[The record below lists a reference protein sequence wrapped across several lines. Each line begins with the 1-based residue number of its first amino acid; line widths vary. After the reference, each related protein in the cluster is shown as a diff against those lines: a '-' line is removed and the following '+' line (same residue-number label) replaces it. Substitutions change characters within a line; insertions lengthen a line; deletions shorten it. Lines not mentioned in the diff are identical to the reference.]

1 MCFVAGLLVLFLAT
15 TGKQQPCQG
24 EGKNGGGDSIYFHNG
39 TMMPYPGHLWLKFL
53 PPAAPL
59 REPIIF
65 PQERFL
71 AESKHRRATVIA
83 LGVATLLL
91 VLILGA
97 LNAFRLSF
105 LHPDSS
111 GQIFLFTSLSVIVFL
126 LFVTLLILLLR
137 NILKMLAD
145 ERSRVLGSRLRSRM
159 LIGAV
164 LLSFA
169 PALFM
174 FLFSFLLM
182 NRSIDRWFS
191 QPVAE
196 LRDNS
201 TRIALEL
208 AHYVSLNAR
217 SEAESLARSP
227 SFEQHY
233 ESADQPLLL
242 DEIRTHRITLQGG
255 FAIVYRDGAPVAQYQ
270 LPQPPQLAVVRGW
283 LDDDKTREI
292 SKPEAFTAAAL
303 HAAQRT
309 DEPILAAGNNQYA
322 VGDATID
329 GGGLIVVGL
338 PMPAGLSTTVEQIRS
353 GASQYWILYRERRSI
368 RSTYLLLLLLL
379 TTLVFF
385 ASSWLALY
393 LSKQI
398 TRPVE
403 ALADAMNAIGE
414 GQYEQRVTVSATAEL
429 GELVRSFN
437 HMASDLEE
445 SRRLADSSASQ
456 LSAANFTLE
465 SRRKELETILETIPS
480 GVVTLDSECSILQA
494 NRAFVDLVSP
504 HESRNLTGVPLKS
517 LFASEVASELSV
529 LERRAQRMG
538 LASTE
543 FEMPSSAGVL
553 SLTAT
558 ISALDLGT
566 VKRGSILVIEDVT
579 EFLRAQRQLAWKE
592 VAQRVAH
599 EIKNPLTP
607 IALSAERIR
616 RHLDR
621 NLPESP
627 SVIRRCVDV
636 ILSSVESMSTL
647 VDQFAVLAE
656 FPAAQP
662 KPSDLNAIIE
672 SAVMLFHGR
681 LESIRIE
688 QRLARD
694 LPAVMA
700 DSQAVKRALANLIDN
715 AAEAMENSLLRV
727 LSIETRLS
735 ENPGMAELVLAD
747 TGHGLTG
754 EMRERL
760 FLPYVSTKQRG
771 TGLGLAI
778 AAKIVQEHHG
788 AIRAENNSPAG
799 ARFILELPLA
809 ETSNGT
815 NGHKTAEAVFPL
827 HAGSGE

>member
-1 MCFVAGLLVLFLAT
+1 V
-15 TGKQQPCQG
+15 
-24 EGKNGGGDSIYFHNG
+24 
-39 TMMPYPGHLWLKFL
+39 
-53 PPAAPL
+53 
-59 REPIIF
+59 
-65 PQERFL
+65 
-71 AESKHRRATVIA
+71 A
-83 LGVATLLL
+83 LGAGTLLL

-105 LHPDSS
+105 LHPASS
-111 GQIFLFTSLSVIVFL
+111 GQIILFTALSVVVFL

-137 NILKMLAD
+137 NILKLLAD

-201 TRIALEL
+201 ARIALEL

-217 SEAESLARSP
+217 AEAESLARSP
-227 SFEQHY
+227 SFAQHY
-233 ESADQPLLL
+233 ESGDPSRLLE
-242 DEIRTHRITLQGG
+242 EIRTHRITLQGG
-255 FAIVYRDGAPVAQYQ
+255 FAVVYRDGSPVAQYQ
-270 LPQPPQLAVVRGW
+270 LPQPSQPAIVHNW
-283 LDDDKTREI
+283 LDDDD
-292 SKPEAFTAAAL
+292 SDQVNKPQEFTTAAL
-303 HAAQRT
+303 TAAQRT
-309 DEPILAAGNNQYA
+309 DEPILTVGTNQYA

-329 GGGLIVVGL
+329 GGGLVIVGL
-338 PMPAGLSTTVEQIRS
+338 PMPAGLSTTVEQIRT

-385 ASSWLALY
+385 SSSWLALY

-414 GQYEQRVTVSATAEL
+414 GQYEQRVTVSATEEL

-445 SRRLADSSASQ
+445 SRRLAESSTAQ
-456 LSAANFTLE
+456 LSAANLTLE

-480 GVVTLDSECSILQA
+480 GVVTLDSDCAILQA
-494 NRAFVDLVSP
+494 NRAFLDLVAP
-504 HESRNLTGVPLKS
+504 QQQRNLTGAPLTS
-517 LFASEVASELSV
+517 LFASEVASELTV

-538 LASTE
+538 IASTE
-543 FEMPSSAGVL
+543 FEMPTSARML

-558 ISALDLGT
+558 ISALDLGSG
-566 VKRGSILVIEDVT
+566 KRGSILVLEDVT

-616 RHLDR
+616 RHMDR

-627 SVIRRCVDV
+627 SVIRRCVEV

-647 VDQFAVLAE
+647 VDQFAVLAQ

-662 KPSDLNAIIE
+662 KPSDLNAIVD
-672 SAVMLFHGR
+672 SAVMLFQGR
-681 LESIRIE
+681 LDNITIE

-694 LPAVMA
+694 LPPVMA
-700 DSQAVKRALANLIDN
+700 DAQALKRALANLIDN

-735 ENPGMAELVLAD
+735 ENPGMAELVLSD

-799 ARFILELPLA
+799 ARFILEMPLA
-809 ETSNGT
+809 ENGHSG
-815 NGHKTAEAVFPL
+815 NGHKAADVALSL
-827 HAGSGE
+827 HSGPGE

>member
-1 MCFVAGLLVLFLAT
+1 
-15 TGKQQPCQG
+15 
-24 EGKNGGGDSIYFHNG
+24 
-39 TMMPYPGHLWLKFL
+39 
-53 PPAAPL
+53 
-59 REPIIF
+59 
-65 PQERFL
+65 L
-71 AESKHRRATVIA
+71 AESKYRRTTVA
-83 LGVATLLL
+83 VLAAATLLL
-91 VLILGA
+91 VLLLSA
-97 LNAFRLSF
+97 LNAFKLSF
-105 LHPDSS
+105 LHPSS
-111 GQIFLFTSLSVIVFL
+111 TGEIFVFTALSIIVFL
-126 LFVTLLILLLR
+126 LFVTLLLLLLR
-137 NILKMLAD
+137 NILKMFAD
-145 ERSRVLGSRLRSRM
+145 QRSRVLGSRLRSRM
-159 LIGAV
+159 LIGA
-164 LLSFA
+164 LLISLA
-169 PALFM
+169 PALCM

-182 NRSIDRWFS
+182 NRSSDRWFS

-201 TRIALEL
+201 TRIASEL

-217 SEAESLARSP
+217 AEAESLARSE
-227 SFEQHY
+227 SFTQHY
-233 ESADQPLLL
+233 ESSDRPRLL

-255 FAIVYRDGAPVAQYQ
+255 FAVIYRDGVPVEQYQ
-270 LPQPPQLAVVRGW
+270 LPQSLQPAIVHAW
-283 LDDDKTREI
+283 LDDDEGNKSNRFED
-292 SKPEAFTAAAL
+292 FTAAVL
-303 HAAQRT
+303 KAAQRT
-309 DEPILAAGNNQYA
+309 DEPILSIGDSQYA
-322 VGDATID
+322 VGDATIGD
-329 GGGLIVVGL
+329 GGLVVVGL
-338 PMPAGLSTTVEQIRS
+338 PMPAGLSSTVEQIRS
-353 GASQYWILYRERRSI
+353 GTTQYWTLYRERRSI

-379 TTLVFF
+379 TALVFF

-403 ALADAMNAIGE
+403 ALADAMNEIAE
-414 GQYEQRVTVSATAEL
+414 GQYDQRVTVSATEEL

-437 HMASDLEE
+437 RMASDLEQ
-445 SRRLADSSASQ
+445 SRRLAKTSTSQ
-456 LSAANFTLE
+456 LSAANLTLE
-465 SRRKELETILETIPS
+465 ARRKELETILETIPS
-480 GVVTLDSECSILQA
+480 GVVTLDSERSILQA
-494 NRAFVDLVSP
+494 NRAFLNLVTP
-504 HESRNLTGVPLKS
+504 HQLRDLTGIPLAS
-517 LFASEVASELSV
+517 LFAADVVAELIL

-538 LASTE
+538 TASTE
-543 FEMPSSAGVL
+543 FEMPASTGTR

-558 ISALDLGT
+558 TSVLDLGAN
-566 VKRGSILVIEDVT
+566 KRGSILVLEDVT

-616 RHLDR
+616 RHMDR

-627 SVIRRCVDV
+627 AVMRRCVDV

-662 KPSDLNAIIE
+662 KPADLNAIVE

-681 LESIRIE
+681 LENIRIE
-688 QRLARD
+688 QRLAHE
-694 LPAVMA
+694 LPPVMA
-700 DSQAVKRALANLIDN
+700 DAQALTRALANLIDN
-715 AAEAMENSLLRV
+715 AAEAMQNSLLRV
-727 LSIETRLS
+727 LSIETCLS
-735 ENPGMAELVLAD
+735 ENHGMAELVLAD

-809 ETSNGT
+809 ENGSAANGHPA
-815 NGHKTAEAVFPL
+815 NGHKTDLALSLPTDA
-827 HAGSGE
+827 SK

>member
-1 MCFVAGLLVLFLAT
+1 M
-15 TGKQQPCQG
+15 
-24 EGKNGGGDSIYFHNG
+24 
-39 TMMPYPGHLWLKFL
+39 
-53 PPAAPL
+53 
-59 REPIIF
+59 
-65 PQERFL
+65 
-71 AESKHRRATVIA
+71 AESKHRRATVVA
-83 LGVATLLL
+83 LGAGTLLL
-91 VLILGA
+91 VLMLGA
-97 LNAFRLSF
+97 LNAFRLDF
-105 LHPDSS
+105 LRPSSS
-111 GQIFLFTSLSVIVFL
+111 GQIVLFTALSIIAFL
-126 LFVTLLILLLR
+126 LFVTLLVLLLR
-137 NILKMLAD
+137 NILKLLAD

-191 QPVAE
+191 QPVGE

-201 TRIALEL
+201 IRIALEL

-217 SEAESLARSP
+217 AEAESLARSR
-227 SFEQHY
+227 SFADHY
-233 ESADQPLLL
+233 ATADGSRLL

-255 FAIVYRDGAPVAQYQ
+255 FAVVYRDGTPLAQYQ
-270 LPQPPQLAVVRGW
+270 LPQQSAKVHAW
-283 LDDDKTREI
+283 LDANAEKNNI
-292 SKPEAFTAAAL
+292 SEDITTAAL
-303 HAAQRT
+303 MAAQRT
-309 DEPILAAGNNQYA
+309 DEPVLIVGDKQYA

-329 GGGLIVVGL
+329 DGGLIVVGL
-338 PMPAGLSTTVEQIRS
+338 PLPAGLSATIEQIRS
-353 GASQYWILYRERRSI
+353 GYEQYWTLYRERRSI
-368 RSTYLLLLLLL
+368 RSTYLFLLLLL
-379 TTLVFF
+379 TTLIFF

-403 ALADAMNAIGE
+403 ALADAMNSIGE
-414 GQYEQRVTVSATAEL
+414 GQYHQRVTVSATAEL

-445 SRRLADSSASQ
+445 SRRLADSSAAQ
-456 LSAANFTLE
+456 LSAANLTLE

-480 GVVTLDSECSILQA
+480 GVVTLDSECRILQA
-494 NRAFVDLVSP
+494 NRAFVDLVTLHP
-504 HESRNLTGVPLKS
+504 PGTMTGKPLAS
-517 LFASEVASELSV
+517 LFPPDVAFELNV

-538 LASTE
+538 IASTE
-543 FEMPSSAGVL
+543 FELPSPSRSL

-558 ISALDLGT
+558 ISALDLGHP
-566 VKRGSILVIEDVT
+566 KRGSILVLEDVT
-579 EFLRAQRQLAWKE
+579 EFLQAQRQLAWKQ

-616 RHLDR
+616 RHMDR

-627 SVIRRCVDV
+627 GVIRRCVDV

-656 FPAAQP
+656 FPAPQP
-662 KPSDLNAIIE
+662 KPSDLNAIVE
-672 SAVMLFHGR
+672 GAVMLFHGR
-681 LESIRIE
+681 LNNIRIE
-688 QRLARD
+688 KNLLTN

-700 DSQAVKRALANLIDN
+700 DAQTLTRALANLIDN

-727 LSIETRLS
+727 LCIETRLS
-735 ENPGMAELVLAD
+735 ENLGMAELVIAD

-760 FLPYVSTKQRG
+760 FLPYFSTKQRG

-778 AAKIVQEHHG
+778 AAKIVQQHHG

-809 ETSNGT
+809 DNGHGA
-815 NGHKTAEAVFPL
+815 NGHKQADMGLPL
-827 HAGSGE
+827 HASTGE